1 MKLQSSTKTE
11 FVNRKIKHNKQ
22 LVRIFQKNLSKNNHE
37 AEVIWFH
44 TVELEIECRNYEVIE
59 QVILSVLEINTT
71 TLKEDYDQSPTGRI
85 EEDPR

>member
-37 AEVIWFH
+37 AEVIWF
-44 TVELEIECRNYEVIE
+44 LEIECRNYEVIE